1 MMAYSD
7 FTLARVKQ
15 DLGIEVAEGVS
26 LFPGVEPVKIS
37 DLLRQLLD
45 RDGGLA
51 TLINTEKARS
61 EFLIAPILA
70 DVRQQSK
77 HQVSLFSGS
86 SFNVDVEKGLIG
98 FCDFILSQSP
108 EQIDVTAPVVT
119 VTYGRSETIVEA
131 KNESVIGGLG
141 QCIASMV
148 AAQIFNQRSGIV
160 REAIYGAVTSGT
172 NWRFLKLV
180 GNRAWV
186 DDREYFINEVDQIL
200 GILLVPFRDGAI
212 E

>member
-1 MMAYSD
+1 VAYSD

-15 DLGIEVAEGVS
+15 ELGIEVVEGVS
-26 LFPGVEPVKIS
+26 LFSTVEPVKIS

-70 DVRQQSK
+70 EVRQQSN

-86 SFNVDVEKGLIG
+86 SFNVDAEKGLVG
-98 FCDFILSQSP
+98 FCDFILSQSQ
-108 EQIDVTAPVVT
+108 EQIDVTAPVV
-119 VTYGRSETIVEA
+119 TIVEA

-141 QCIASMV
+141 IALP
-148 AAQIFNQRSGIV
+148 RWW
-160 REAIYGAVTSGT
+160 RL
-172 NWRFLKLV
+172 RFLM
-180 GNRAWV
+180 R
-186 DDREYFINEVDQIL
+186 DRGLSARRFM
-200 GILLVPFRDGAI
+200 GR
-212 E
+212 

>member
-1 MMAYSD
+1 MAYSD
-7 FTLARVKQ
+7 FTLAKVKQ
-15 DLGIEVAEGVS
+15 ELGIEVLEGKPLFAAVKPVS
-26 LFPGVEPVKIS
+26 IS
-37 DLLRQLLD
+37 DLLRQLID

-70 DVRQQSK
+70 DVRQQSNQ
-77 HQVSLFSGS
+77 QVSLFSGS
-86 SFNVDVEKGLIG
+86 SFNVDAEKGLIG
-98 FCDFILSQSP
+98 FCDFILSQSS
-108 EQIDVTAPVVT
+108 EQIDVVAPVV
-119 VTYGRSETIVEA
+119 TIVEA

-160 REAIYGAVTSGT
+160 KDAIYGAVTSGT

-180 GNRAWV
+180 GNQVWI

-200 GILLVPFRDGAI
+200 GILLLPFRAI
-212 E
+212 

>member
-1 MMAYSD
+1 MAYSD

-15 DLGIEVAEGVS
+15 ELGIEVVEGVS
-26 LFPGVEPVKIS
+26 LFPMVEPVKIS

-86 SFNVDVEKGLIG
+86 SFNVDAEKGLDG
-98 FCDFILSQSP
+98 FCDFILSQSQ
-108 EQIDVTAPVVT
+108 EQIDVTAPVV
-119 VTYGRSETIVEA
+119 TIVEA

-148 AAQIFNQRSGIV
+148 GAQIFNRRSGIV

-200 GILLVPFRDGAI
+200 GILLLPFRQ
-212 E
+212 

>member
-1 MMAYSD
+1 MAYSD
-7 FTLARVKQ
+7 FTLARVKK
-15 DLGIEVAEGVS
+15 DLGIEVVEGVS
-26 LFPGVEPVKIS
+26 LFAMVEPIKIS

-98 FCDFILSQSP
+98 FCDFILSQSE
-108 EQIDVTAPVVT
+108 EQIDVTAPVV
-119 VTYGRSETIVEA
+119 TIVEA

-148 AAQIFNQRSGIV
+148 AAQIFNERSGII

-186 DDREYFINEVDQIL
+186 DDREYFINEVEKIL
-200 GILLVPFRDGAI
+200 GILMLPFRDGA
-212 E
+212 ES

>member
-1 MMAYSD
+1 
-7 FTLARVKQ
+7 LARVKQ

-26 LFPGVEPVKIS
+26 LFPTVEPVKIS

-86 SFNVDVEKGLIG
+86 SFNVDAEKGLVG
-98 FCDFILSQSP
+98 FCDFILSQSQ
-108 EQIDVTAPVVT
+108 EQIDVTAPVV
-119 VTYGRSETIVEA
+119 TIVEA

-148 AAQIFNQRSGIV
+148 GAQIFNRRSGIV

-200 GILLVPFRDGAI
+200 GILLLPFRDGAI
-212 E
+212 EGSW

>member
-1 MMAYSD
+1 MAYSD

-15 DLGIEVAEGVS
+15 DLGIEVVEGVR
-26 LFPGVEPVKIS
+26 LFATVETVKIS

-70 DVRQQSK
+70 DVRQQSN

-86 SFNVDVEKGLIG
+86 SFNVDAEKGLVG
-98 FCDFILSQSP
+98 FCDFILSQSQ
-108 EQIDVTAPVVT
+108 EQIDVTAPVV
-119 VTYGRSETIVEA
+119 TIVEA

-148 AAQIFNQRSGIV
+148 AAQIFNQRSGII

-200 GILLVPFRDGAI
+200 GILLLPFRDRAI

>member
-1 MMAYSD
+1 MAYSD

-15 DLGIEVAEGVS
+15 ELGIEVAEGES
-26 LFPGVEPVKIS
+26 LFALVEPVKGS
-37 DLLRQLLD
+37 DLLRQLLE

-61 EFLIAPILA
+61 EFLIAPVLA

-77 HQVSLFSGS
+77 YRVSLFSGS
-86 SFNVDVEKGLIG
+86 SFNVDPDKGLIG
-98 FCDFILSQSP
+98 FCDFILSQSE
-108 EQIDVTAPVVT
+108 EQIDLTAPVV
-119 VTYGRSETIVEA
+119 TIVEA

-148 AAQIFNQRSGIV
+148 AAQIFNQRAGIV

-186 DDREYFINEVDQIL
+186 DDREYFINQVDQIL
-200 GILLVPFRDGAI
+200 GILLLPFQ
-212 E
+212 ESKE

>member
-1 MMAYSD
+1 MAYSD
-7 FTLARVKQ
+7 FTLARVKKE
-15 DLGIEVAEGVS
+15 LGIEVVEGVS
-26 LFPGVEPVKIS
+26 LFPTVQPIKMS

-70 DVRQQSK
+70 DVRQQSN
-77 HQVSLFSGS
+77 HRVSLFSGS
-86 SFNVDVEKGLIG
+86 SFNVDVEKGLVG
-98 FCDFILSQSP
+98 FCDFILSQSE
-108 EQIDVTAPVVT
+108 EQIDVTSPVVT
-119 VTYGRSETIVEA
+119 IIEA

-148 AAQIFNQRSGIV
+148 AAQIFNERSGIV
-160 REAIYGAVTSGT
+160 RETIYGAVTSGT

-180 GNRAWV
+180 GTRAWV
-186 DDREYFINEVDQIL
+186 DDREYFINEVETIL
-200 GILLVPFRDGAI
+200 GILMLPFQ

>member
-1 MMAYSD
+1 MAYSD

-15 DLGIEVAEGVS
+15 DLGIEVTEGVS
-26 LFPGVEPVKIS
+26 LFPTVEPVKIS

-86 SFNVDVEKGLIG
+86 SFNVDAEKGLIG
-98 FCDFILSQSP
+98 FCDFILSQSE
-108 EQIDVTAPVVT
+108 EQIDVTAPVV
-119 VTYGRSETIVEA
+119 TIVEA

-200 GILLVPFRDGAI
+200 GILLLPFREGAI
-212 E
+212 PGDQG

>member
-1 MMAYSD
+1 MAYSD
-7 FTLARVKQ
+7 FTLARVKK
-15 DLGIEVAEGVS
+15 DLGIEVVEGVS
-26 LFPGVEPVKIS
+26 LFAMVEPIKIS

-98 FCDFILSQSP
+98 FCDFILSQSE
-108 EQIDVTAPVVT
+108 EQIDVTAPVV
-119 VTYGRSETIVEA
+119 TIVEA

-148 AAQIFNQRSGIV
+148 AAQIFNERSGII

-200 GILLVPFRDGAI
+200 GILMLPFQD
-212 E
+212 

>member
-1 MMAYSD
+1 MAYSD

-15 DLGIEVAEGVS
+15 ELGIEVVEGVS
-26 LFPGVEPVKIS
+26 LFSAVERVRSS

-77 HQVSLFSGS
+77 HPMSLFSGS
-86 SFNVDVEKGLIG
+86 SFNVDAEKGLVG
-98 FCDFILSQSP
+98 FCDFILSQGS
-108 EQIDVTAPVVT
+108 EQIDVTAPVI
-119 VTYGRSETIVEA
+119 TIVEA

-148 AAQIFNQRSGIV
+148 AAQIFNQRSGII

-180 GNRAWV
+180 GTRAWV
-186 DDREYFINEVDQIL
+186 DDREYFINEVDKIL
-200 GILLVPFRDGAI
+200 GILMLPFQ
-212 E
+212 

>member
-1 MMAYSD
+1 MAYSD

-15 DLGIEVAEGVS
+15 ELGIEVAEGVS
-26 LFPGVEPVKIS
+26 LFATVEPVRIS

-70 DVRQQSK
+70 DVRQQSN

-86 SFNVDVEKGLIG
+86 SFNVDAERGLVG
-98 FCDFILSQSP
+98 FCDFILSQSE
-108 EQIDVTAPVVT
+108 EQIDVTAPVV
-119 VTYGRSETIVEA
+119 TIVEA

-186 DDREYFINEVDQIL
+186 DDREYFINEVDRIL
-200 GILLVPFRDGAI
+200 GILLLPFR
-212 E
+212 

>member
-1 MMAYSD
+1 MAYSD
-7 FTLARVKQ
+7 FTLARVKTE
-15 DLGIEVAEGVS
+15 LGIEVVEDTR
-26 LFPGVEPVKIS
+26 LFVGLAAGKCS

-70 DVRQQSK
+70 DVRQQSA
-77 HQVSLFSGS
+77 QTISLFSGS
-86 SFNVDVEKGLIG
+86 RFNVDEEKGLVG
-98 FCDFILSQSP
+98 YCDFILSQSS
-108 EQIDVTAPVVT
+108 EQIDIMAPVV
-119 VTYGRSETIVEA
+119 TIVEA

-148 AAQIFNQRSGIV
+148 AAQIFNQRAGIE
-160 REAIYGAVTSGT
+160 RDDIYGAVTSGT

-180 GNRAWV
+180 GSRVWV

-200 GILLVPFRDGAI
+200 GILMLPFRS
-212 E
+212 

>member
-1 MMAYSD
+1 MAYSD

-26 LFPGVEPVKIS
+26 LFPTIEPVKIS

-86 SFNVDVEKGLIG
+86 SFNVDAEKGLVG
-98 FCDFILSQSP
+98 FCDFILSQSQ
-108 EQIDVTAPVVT
+108 EQIDVTAPVM
-119 VTYGRSETIVEA
+119 TIVEA

-200 GILLVPFRDGAI
+200 GILLLPFREGAI
-212 E
+212 VP

>member
-1 MMAYSD
+1 MAYSD
-7 FTLARVKQ
+7 FTLARVKKE
-15 DLGIEVAEGVS
+15 LGIDVVEGVS
-26 LFPGVEPVKIS
+26 LFATVGPVKGS

-70 DVRQQSK
+70 EVRQQSN

-86 SFNVDVEKGLIG
+86 SFNVDAEKGLIG
-98 FCDFILSQSP
+98 FCDFILSQSA
-108 EQIDVTAPVVT
+108 EQIDVTAPVV
-119 VTYGRSETIVEA
+119 TIVEA

-180 GNRAWV
+180 GSRAWV
-186 DDREYFINEVDQIL
+186 DDREYFVNDVDQIL
-200 GILLVPFRDGAI
+200 GILMVPFR

>member
-1 MMAYSD
+1 MAYSD

-15 DLGIEVAEGVS
+15 ELGIEVVEGVS
-26 LFPGVEPVKIS
+26 LFATVEPVKIS

-86 SFNVDVEKGLIG
+86 SFNVDAEKGLIG
-98 FCDFILSQSP
+98 FCDFILSQSQ
-108 EQIDVTAPVVT
+108 EQIDVTAPVV
-119 VTYGRSETIVEA
+119 TIVEA

-148 AAQIFNQRSGIV
+148 GAQIFNRRSGIV

-200 GILLVPFRDGAI
+200 GILLLPFRDGAI
-212 E
+212 PGDRV

>member
-1 MMAYSD
+1 MAYSD
-7 FTLARVKQ
+7 FTLSRVKNE
-15 DLGIEVAEGVS
+15 LGIEVIESIS
-26 LFPGVEPVKIS
+26 LFPTIEPRKIS

-70 DVRQQSK
+70 EVRQQSN
-77 HQVSLFSGS
+77 HPISLFSGS
-86 SFNVDVEKGLIG
+86 RFNVDAEKGLVG
-98 FCDFILSQSP
+98 VCDFILSQSS

-119 VTYGRSETIVEA
+119 IIEA
-131 KNESVIGGLG
+131 KNESVISGLG

-148 AAQIFNQRSGIV
+148 AAQIFNDRAGNSKD
-160 REAIYGAVTSGT
+160 AIYGAVTSGT

-180 GNRAWV
+180 GSQAWV
-186 DDREYFINEVDQIL
+186 DDREYFINEVDRIL
-200 GILLVPFRDGAI
+200 GILMIPFRDDSMGVNHGL
-212 E
+212 

>member
-1 MMAYSD
+1 MAYSD
-7 FTLARVKQ
+7 FTLSKVKKE
-15 DLGIEVAEGVS
+15 LGIEVIEGIN
-26 LFPGVEPVKIS
+26 LFPVVEPTKIS

-70 DVRQQSK
+70 EVRQQSN
-77 HQVSLFSGS
+77 HHVSLFSGS
-86 SFNVDVEKGLIG
+86 RFNVDAEKGLVG
-98 FCDFILSQSP
+98 VCDFILSQSS

-119 VTYGRSETIVEA
+119 IIEA

-141 QCIASMV
+141 QCIAAMV
-148 AAQIFNQRSGIV
+148 AAQIFNDRAGNAKDV
-160 REAIYGAVTSGT
+160 IYGAVTSGT

-180 GNRAWV
+180 GTQAWV
-186 DDREYFINEVDQIL
+186 DDREYFINEVDRIL
-200 GILLVPFRDGAI
+200 GVLMVPFQKDLQALG
-212 E
+212 ED

>member
-1 MMAYSD
+1 MAYSD

-26 LFPGVEPVKIS
+26 LFPTVEPVKIS

-77 HQVSLFSGS
+77 HRVSLFSGS
-86 SFNVDVEKGLIG
+86 SFNVDAEKGLIG
-98 FCDFILSQSP
+98 FCDFILSQSE
-108 EQIDVTAPVVT
+108 EQIDVTAPVV
-119 VTYGRSETIVEA
+119 TIVEA

-200 GILLVPFRDGAI
+200 GILLLPFRDGAI

>member
-1 MMAYSD
+1 MAYSD

-15 DLGIEVAEGVS
+15 DLGIEVTEGVS
-26 LFPGVEPVKIS
+26 LFPTVEPVKIS

-86 SFNVDVEKGLIG
+86 SFNVDAEKGLVG
-98 FCDFILSQSP
+98 FCDFILSQSQ
-108 EQIDVTAPVVT
+108 EQIDVTAPVV
-119 VTYGRSETIVEA
+119 TIVEA

-148 AAQIFNQRSGIV
+148 GAQIFNRRSGIV

-200 GILLVPFRDGAI
+200 GILLLPFRDGAI
-212 E
+212 EGSW

>member
-1 MMAYSD
+1 MAYSD
-7 FTLARVKQ
+7 FTLARVKK
-15 DLGIEVAEGVS
+15 DLGIEVVEGVS
-26 LFPGVEPVKIS
+26 LFAMVEPIKIS

-77 HQVSLFSGS
+77 YQVSLFSGS

-98 FCDFILSQSP
+98 FCDFILSQSE
-108 EQIDVTAPVVT
+108 EQIDVTAPVV
-119 VTYGRSETIVEA
+119 TIVEA

-148 AAQIFNQRSGIV
+148 AAQIFNERSGIV

-180 GNRAWV
+180 GSRAWV
-186 DDREYFINEVDQIL
+186 DDREYFLNEVDQIL
-200 GILLVPFRDGAI
+200 GILMLPFQD
-212 E
+212 

>member
-1 MMAYSD
+1 MAYSD
-7 FTLARVKQ
+7 FTLSRVKSE
-15 DLGIEVAEGVS
+15 LGIEVIEGIN
-26 LFPGVEPVKIS
+26 LFPTIESRKIS

-70 DVRQQSK
+70 EVRQQSN
-77 HQVSLFSGS
+77 HSISLFSGS
-86 SFNVDVEKGLIG
+86 RFNVDIDKGLVG
-98 FCDFILSQSP
+98 VCDFILSQSS

-119 VTYGRSETIVEA
+119 IIEA

-148 AAQIFNQRSGIV
+148 AAQIFNDRAGNAKD
-160 REAIYGAVTSGT
+160 AIYGAVTSGT

-180 GNRAWV
+180 GSQAWV
-186 DDREYFINEVDQIL
+186 DDREYFINEVDQLL
-200 GILLVPFRDGAI
+200 GILMLPFREGSTGI
-212 E
+212 NHGL

>member
-1 MMAYSD
+1 MAYSD

-26 LFPGVEPVKIS
+26 LFPTVEPVKIS

-86 SFNVDVEKGLIG
+86 SFNVDAEKGLIG
-98 FCDFILSQSP
+98 FCDFILSQSE
-108 EQIDVTAPVVT
+108 EQIDVTAPVV
-119 VTYGRSETIVEA
+119 TIVEA

-200 GILLVPFRDGAI
+200 GILLLPFR
-212 E
+212 

>member
-1 MMAYSD
+1 MAYSD

-26 LFPGVEPVKIS
+26 LFPTVEPVKIS

-86 SFNVDVEKGLIG
+86 SFNVDAEKGLIG
-98 FCDFILSQSP
+98 FCDFILSQSE
-108 EQIDVTAPVVT
+108 EQIDVTAPVV
-119 VTYGRSETIVEA
+119 TIVEA

-200 GILLVPFRDGAI
+200 GILLLPFRNGAI

>member
-1 MMAYSD
+1 MAYSD
-7 FTLARVKQ
+7 FTLARVKKE
-15 DLGIEVAEGVS
+15 LGIDVVEGVS
-26 LFPGVEPVKIS
+26 LFPTVQPIKMS

-70 DVRQQSK
+70 DVRQQSN
-77 HQVSLFSGS
+77 HRVSLFSGS
-86 SFNVDVEKGLIG
+86 SFNVDVEKGLVG
-98 FCDFILSQSP
+98 FCDFILSQSE

-119 VTYGRSETIVEA
+119 IIEA

-148 AAQIFNQRSGIV
+148 AAQIFNERSGIA
-160 REAIYGAVTSGT
+160 RETIYGAVTSGT

-186 DDREYFINEVDQIL
+186 DDREYFINEVETIL
-200 GILLVPFRDGAI
+200 GILMLPFQ